1 MNTLNKSV
9 PTSINFQW
17 RFYRKYH
24 LFQSMHKIVHALKFL
39 KKPKRRRKEP
49 RKWFLKMSWKIEKK
63 FIIFLV
69 ITITM
74 TKNMMNKAT
83 CEKIMNKVTRGKTMN
98 KK

>member
-1 MNTLNKSV
+1 
-9 PTSINFQW
+9 
-17 RFYRKYH
+17 
-24 LFQSMHKIVHALKFL
+24 
-39 KKPKRRRKEP
+39 
-49 RKWFLKMSWKIEKK
+49 MSWKFEKK